1 MFVAVEEEGYA
12 TAREMQLKHNCTDAA
27 RLEALAQ
34 PGAAGGGHSELVLN
48 EAQLSAI
55 SDIFHASE
63 CGNEGFDYNFEDSDG
78 EELDR
83 DELEDH
89 IANMI
94 RDHARDAA
102 REMQL
107 KHNCTDAARLAALA
121 QPGAAGGH
129 SELVL
134 NEAQLSAIGDIFHAS
149 ECGKEGFD
157 YDFEDSDGEELDR
170 DELEDHIAN
179 MIRDHARDAAQA

>member
-134 NEAQLSAIGDIFHAS
+134 NEAQLSAISDIFHEVS
-149 ECGKEGFD
+149 WVTVHVTE
-157 YDFEDSDGEELDR
+157 S
-170 DELEDHIAN
+170 
-179 MIRDHARDAAQA
+179 